1 MKMKITYLGNH
12 NPFELNTEKKVV
24 KAFRQLGHTVDQVDE
39 RNWNIY
45 DLIKR
50 TRVSDLFLFHKGI
63 RFGKSLGDLVDLLSH
78 VPCKKALWYFDYVWQ
93 ERERFMEIVAPLVD
107 YGFMTDGS
115 FVKRNSYDNLI
126 TLRQGCEKQKKGK
139 KKKKYEY
146 DIVFTG
152 SIYGSREILVNG
164 LKKNYGDR
172 FKYFDNVFGREFYNL
187 CASAKIMIAP
197 KFPSNDFY
205 WSNRIYETL
214 GAGGF
219 LIHPKCEG
227 LKEEYEEYKHFVP
240 YVDGDHLKYL
250 IDYYLEHPEE
260 REQIRKAGQKHT
272 LKNYT
277 YKHRVKKLLE
287 YV

>member
-1 MKMKITYLGNH
+1 MKIVYLGNH
-12 NPFELNTEKKVV
+12 NPYALNTEKKVV
-24 KAFRQLGHTVDQVDE
+24 KAFHQLGHTVDQVDE

-50 TRVSDLFLFHKGI
+50 TKVSDLFLFHKGI
-63 RFGKSLGDLVDLLSH
+63 RFGKSLRDLVDLLSH

-115 FVKRNSYDNLI
+115 FVKRSGHDNLI
-126 TLRQGCEKQKKGK
+126 ILRQGCEKQRKGK

-152 SIYGSREILVNG
+152 SIFGSREILVNG

-172 FKYFDNVFGREFYNL
+172 FKHFDNVFGREFYDL
-187 CASAKIMIAP
+187 CASAKIMVAP

-250 IDYYLEHPEE
+250 IDYYLERPKE
-260 REQIRKAGQKHT
+260 REKIAKAGREHT

-277 YKHRVKKLLE
+277 YKHRVKELCFCLNR
-287 YV
+287 